1 MNPDPL
7 VACIHHPAEP
17 DLALVRDAA
26 GGTARPLDVRALP
39 LRESV
44 KLRKARSSPP
54 VPEDLLATS
63 PAPDAATLEAWS
75 VAEVVCALDLPV
87 SWIEAMPK
95 LRLVQAYSAGLEQFP
110 LEVLAERGIRLVN
123 AAGAGAPAIAEFVF
137 GRLIEVFRNLRSI
150 EAMQRDRA
158 FHRPGG
164 RTLAGKTLGIV
175 GLGSIGSSVAR
186 LARAFDM
193 KTIATRRSAKP
204 GETSERVDVL
214 HGPEGLPALLAASDV
229 VVLCAPATS
238 ETTDLLDVDAFA
250 SMKEGAVLCNV
261 ARGALVDEV
270 ALAAALRSGR
280 LAAAILDVTRQEPLP
295 KDDPLWDA
303 PNLHLSPHS
312 SIPPDAYDS
321 RLLALFARNLR
332 AYAAGEALENEV
344 DLGPRL
350 R

>member
-1 MNPDPL
+1 
-7 VACIHHPAEP
+7 VA
-17 DLALVRDAA
+17 
-26 GGTARPLDVRALP
+26 
-39 LRESV
+39 
-44 KLRKARSSPP
+44 K
-54 VPEDLLATS
+54 
-63 PAPDAATLEAWS
+63 
-75 VAEVVCALDLPV
+75 
-87 SWIEAMPK
+87 
-95 LRLVQAYSAGLEQFP
+95 
-110 LEVLAERGIRLVN
+110 
-123 AAGAGAPAIAEFVF
+123 
-137 GRLIEVFRNLRSI
+137 
-150 EAMQRDRA
+150 
-158 FHRPGG
+158 
-164 RTLAGKTLGIV
+164 
-175 GLGSIGSSVAR
+175 

-204 GETSERVDVL
+204 GDTSERVDVL
-214 HGPEGLPALLAASDV
+214 HGPEGLGALLAASDV

-238 ETTDLLDVDAFA
+238 ETEGLLDADAFA

-270 ALAAALRSGR
+270 ALAEALRSGR

-344 DLGPRL
+344 DLGSRL

>member
-1 MNPDPL
+1 MNPDAV
-7 VACIHHPAEP
+7 VACIHHPTEP
-17 DLALVRDAA
+17 DLELVREVA
-26 GGTARPLDVRALP
+26 GETVRPLDLRALP

-44 KLRKARSSPP
+44 KLRKARSTPP
-54 VPEDLLATS
+54 VPEELLATA
-63 PAPDAATLEAWS
+63 PEPDAATLDAWS
-75 VAEVVCALDLPV
+75 AVEVVCSLDLPT
-87 SWIEAMPK
+87 SWIDAMPK

-150 EAMQRDRA
+150 EAMQRERA

-175 GLGSIGSSVAR
+175 GLGAIGSAVAK
-186 LARAFDM
+186 LGRAFDM
-193 KTIATRRSAKP
+193 KTVATRRSAKP
-204 GETSERVDVL
+204 GEPSELVDVL
-214 HGPEGLPALLAASDV
+214 HGPEGLGDLLATSDV

-238 ETTDLLDVDAFA
+238 ETADLIDADAFA

-270 ALAAALRSGR
+270 ALVGALESGR
-280 LAAAILDVTRQEPLP
+280 LAAAILDVTRREPLP
-295 KDDPLWDA
+295 QDDPLWDA

-312 SIPPDAYDS
+312 SIPPDAYDA

-332 AYAAGEALENEV
+332 AYAVGEALENEV
-344 DLGPRL
+344 DLGSRSS
-350 R
+350 